1 MAKKSSG
8 KNHKEETQSKSSVES
23 DILGADIADFL
34 SDTDFTD
41 GAVVSNNNG
50 TRTKSE
56 QKNSLSEQKKVL
68 SPEEYEKR
76 IYDLQQLLEIS
87 RSLCTTLEIN
97 NLIESIL
104 YISMA
109 QMRVLASGVFVH
121 EGFDSDFYS
130 LGSSYSGLELNENYD
145 YKISAS
151 SNFIQFL
158 MLPENS
164 NRTYTPSELKEA
176 IPEND
181 DMEMLLSL
189 NPSLIVPLVV
199 KNRINGI
206 LLLGERILGDAE
218 PYTEYER
225 NEIYTIA
232 SLASVAISNA
242 SLIEQSSTDSMT
254 HLKQKYYFFNIL
266 SDRLD
271 FAQNHTQT
279 VSVIMFDI
287 DFFKKFNDTYGHSC
301 GDYVLKTVAKI
312 MKSCIRDEDLASR
325 YGGEEFTV
333 MLNNAS
339 RVDSMAIAERIR
351 TAIESYDFEYKQQH
365 MKVTISGGVSI
376 FSQDNN
382 PITST
387 KALVDQADQAL
398 YISKRTGRNKIT
410 FADPALIA
418 ALDESDK
425 S

>member
-8 KNHKEETQSKSSVES
+8 KTKKEASQTES
-23 DILGADIADFL
+23 AVDNGTIGADISDFL
-34 SDTDFTD
+34 SDADTFN
-41 GAVVSNNNG
+41 VSNESSKAKQSNKESRK
-50 TRTKSE
+50 T
-56 QKNSLSEQKKVL
+56 LA
-68 SPEEYEKR
+68 PEEYEKK

-109 QMRVLASGVFVH
+109 QMRVLASGIFVH
-121 EGFDSDFYS
+121 EGYDSNFYS
-130 LGSSYSGLELNENYD
+130 LGQSYSGLELSPDYD

-158 MLPENS
+158 SAAGNAG
-164 NRTYTPSELKEA
+164 RTYTPSELKEA
-176 IPEND
+176 IPEDD

-189 NPSLIVPLVV
+189 KPSLIVPLVV

-206 LLLGERILGDAE
+206 LLLGERILGDSE
-218 PYTEYER
+218 PYTDYER
-225 NEIYTIA
+225 NEILTIA
-232 SLASVAISNA
+232 SLASVAVNNA

-254 HLKQKYYFFNIL
+254 RLKQKYYFFNIL

-271 FAQNHTQT
+271 FAQSHTQT

-287 DFFKKFNDTYGHSC
+287 DFFKKFNDTYGHAC

-312 MKSCIRDEDLASR
+312 MRDCIRAEDLASR

-333 MLNNAS
+333 MLYNAS

-351 TAIESYDFEYKQQH
+351 MAIESYDFEYKQQH

-376 FSQDNN
+376 FSKDNN

-387 KALVDQADQAL
+387 KVLVDQADQAL

-410 FADPALIA
+410 FADPALLA
-418 ALDESDK
+418 ALDGSDK